1 MIQEGERYVG
11 EQNQQYQQYQI
22 EQVQPEAYFIQNE
35 FEQANFEAQ
44 AEPQQAIEAPR
55 NER

>member
-11 EQNQQYQQYQI
+11 EQSQQYQQYQI

>member
-22 EQVQPEAYFIQNE
+22 EQVQPEAYFIQN
-35 FEQANFEAQ
+35 
-44 AEPQQAIEAPR
+44 
-55 NER
+55 